1 MAAPGEAT
9 AAEMPGASTNTG
21 GSGGYEPDTTA
32 SRENV
37 YLLSYSFNQDP
48 GLLLLQSTAQKTWK
62 TNWLRLLKMKSSL
75 KDEVRTRKNF

>member
-37 YLLSYSFNQDP
+37 YLLCYSFNQDP

-62 TNWLRLLKMKSSL
+62 TNLAETLENEELLK
-75 KDEVRTRKNF
+75 R

>member
-37 YLLSYSFNQDP
+37 VLFIQPGPWFTTATVYSAEN
-48 GLLLLQSTAQKTWK
+48 LENELAETLE
-62 TNWLRLLKMKSSL
+62 NEELLK
-75 KDEVRTRKNF
+75 R

>member
-32 SRENV
+32 SERKCVPPVLFIQPGPWFTTATVYSAKNLENE
-37 YLLSYSFNQDP
+37 LAETLENEELP
-48 GLLLLQSTAQKTWK
+48 
-62 TNWLRLLKMKSSL
+62 
-75 KDEVRTRKNF
+75 